1 MNKTITKTEE
11 IMKKIASL
19 SIVEDTINHKYLMIR
34 HHRGINKGC
43 INFPGGKKEP
53 NESIK
58 DCVIRETFEETG
70 IKIENPI
77 EVGYI
82 EFPTMNFYVHVF
94 KSTQYS
100 GNIKENEAE
109 VDAFWVDTNK
119 VPYEEMREADRNFLP
134 DIISGQYVKRRFMY
148 DENFHITEIVN
159 L

>member
-1 MNKTITKTEE
+1 MNKAKTGEE
-11 IMKKIASL
+11 MKKIASL

-58 DCVIRETFEETG
+58 DCVMRETFEETG
-70 IKIENPI
+70 IKIENPV

-94 KSTQYS
+94 KSTEYS
-100 GNIKENEAE
+100 GSIKENEAE
-109 VDAFWVDTNK
+109 VDAFWIDTDK

>member
-100 GNIKENEAE
+100 GSIKENEAE

-134 DIISGQYVKRRFMY
+134 DIISGQYVKRRFIY
-148 DENFHITEIVN
+148 DENFHITEIIN

>member
-1 MNKTITKTEE
+1 MNKAKTKTGEE
-11 IMKKIASL
+11 MKKIASL

-70 IKIENPI
+70 IKIENPV

-94 KSTQYS
+94 KSTEYS
-100 GNIKENEAE
+100 GSIKENEAE
-109 VDAFWVDTNK
+109 VDAFWIDTDK

>member
-1 MNKTITKTEE
+1 
-11 IMKKIASL
+11 MKKIASL

-134 DIISGQYVKRRFMY
+134 DIISGQYVKRRFIY